1 MVGPLLGLGCRGGR
15 AQPGV
20 QLGQRAMSPFAVL
33 FERLWLH
40 YLATMAAHHQVE
52 VIMARVEAKDG
63 HVWQERGEEE

>member
-33 FERLWLH
+33 FERLRLH
-40 YLATMAAHHQVE
+40 YLSTMAAHHQVE

-63 HVWQERGEEE
+63 HVWEGRRDD